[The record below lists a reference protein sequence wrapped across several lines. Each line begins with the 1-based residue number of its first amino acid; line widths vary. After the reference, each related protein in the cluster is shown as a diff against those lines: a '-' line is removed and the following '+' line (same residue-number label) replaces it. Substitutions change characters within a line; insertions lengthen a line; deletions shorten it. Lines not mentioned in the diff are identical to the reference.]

1 MDKKAILLVDDEA
14 IILMSLVQEL
24 RSVLGQSYRYET
36 ARSMQ
41 EARELMVELAE
52 DGIDLVACVSDWLM
66 PGGRGDELL
75 SQVRR
80 EFPEAVLIIVTGY
93 ADDEDLA
100 CACRELGI
108 AARIHKPWGRMQI
121 ANVLKTALPQE

>member
-24 RSVLGQSYRYET
+24 RSVLGPSYRYET

-52 DGIDLVACVSDWLM
+52 EGIDLVACVSDWLM

-75 SQVRR
+75 AQVRSAY
-80 EFPEAVLIIVTGY
+80 PDAVLVIVTGY
-93 ADDEDLA
+93 ADDDDLQRA
-100 CACRELGI
+100 FRELGV

-121 ANVLKTALPQE
+121 ARLLETSLPVH